1 MPSFRWKNRE
11 SMSIRS
17 NRIQV
22 VAVLSLVSV
31 AAIYYYWVSVS
42 RGSKTGVTEGLR
54 AEDFTVV
61 GLGGEP
67 FQLSKH
73 LGRVVVLEFMTTW
86 CGFCELQLGELRALQ
101 ERVEGVTI
109 VSIEVDATLG
119 DEAFEAWANEKGFGW
134 LVAHSPEAGRT
145 YKVTGVPTVIV
156 VDKEGTIRYRGPYT
170 QSDKLENIV
179 LQHM

>member
-1 MPSFRWKNRE
+1 MEERE

-17 NRIQV
+17 NRVQV
-22 VAVLSLVSV
+22 LVVLSLVSV
-31 AAIYYYWVSVS
+31 AAIYYYWVSFS
-42 RGSKTGVTEGLR
+42 GGSKTGVTEGLK

-61 GLGGEP
+61 GLGGES

-86 CGFCELQLGELRALQ
+86 CGYCEMQIGELRAFQ

-109 VSIEVDATLG
+109 VTIEVDARLG
-119 DEAFEAWANEKGFGW
+119 DEAFEAWADEKGFGW

-170 QSDKLENIV
+170 QSNKLEILV
-179 LQHM
+179 LQYM